1 MAKPLYQEITTEVL
15 HSTATM
21 VAAGHRHGT
30 IMMKL
35 GVSLAGMRRIQQR
48 ADWSSILAGKEA
60 ALARLMS
67 GDA

>member
-1 MAKPLYQEITTEVL
+1 MSKPLYQEITTEVL

-35 GVSLAGMRRIQQR
+35 GVSLAGMRRIQER
-48 ADWSSILAGKEA
+48 ADWASILASKEA
-60 ALARLMS
+60 AIARMMT

>member
-35 GVSLAGMRRIQQR
+35 GVSLAGMRRIHER
-48 ADWSSILAGKEA
+48 DDWSSILASKEA
-60 ALARLMS
+60 AIARLMT

>member
-1 MAKPLYQEITTEVL
+1 MAKPLYQEITTELL

-21 VAAGHRHGT
+21 VAAGHRNGT

-35 GVSLAGMRRIQQR
+35 GVSLAGMRRIMER
-48 ADWSSILAGKEA
+48 ADWPSILGSKEA
-60 ALARLMS
+60 AIARLMT

>member
-15 HSTATM
+15 HSAATL

-35 GVSLAGMRRIQQR
+35 GVSLAGMRRIQEG
-48 ADWSSILAGKEA
+48 ADWASILTSKEA
-60 ALARLMS
+60 AIARMMT

>member
-15 HSTATM
+15 HSTATL

-30 IMMKL
+30 IMIKL
-35 GVSLAGMRRIQQR
+35 GVSLAGMRRIQAR
-48 ADWSSILAGKEA
+48 GDWSAILSDKEA
-60 ALARLMS
+60 ALARLMR